1 MNTRH
6 KQTLA
11 AQEKPTYKVW
21 KPAHG
26 AMQEPFLGND
36 AVLHH
41 DHDYIK
47 KTILYTKKEV
57 LTIRCLRLE

>member
-21 KPAHG
+21 KPADG

-41 DHDYIK
+41 DKDYIK
-47 KTILYTKKEV
+47 NIFLCKK
-57 LTIRCLRLE
+57 RKF